1 MFKISEKFVRAL
13 KLGEAAS
20 EIVSTPF
27 IDMPEL
33 ISERALKGSEKTLS
47 EHAATNAIAGYSP
60 MVEVIPMP
68 KRGYG
73 PRPVAVLS
81 ASSRVLYESIIQRLA
96 PGLPEP
102 SRKQGFDLHLEFGVG
117 PWDRE
122 DARIVDLD
130 VAACYEYIDHRILQS
145 ELALQGLDANAS
157 EVLSGF
163 LRNIFSREV
172 GIPQALPASHL
183 ISDAYLERMERGLQR
198 AGYRVNRFADDFRVI
213 ARDLSS
219 AHKAIEIA
227 VEEARSLGLTLAD
240 GKTNIRSPQDIRKIK
255 KERDDLLQ
263 KYRDEAIDDLGSI
276 NFIQVDYDEF
286 EIQEIDAAD
295 EDVDFAA
302 LMRIVEDWVASDPEQ
317 LTLHSSFGSRALRIL
332 KRAPDRIPDQWLIE
346 IVSREPRYLR
356 AVLLYVSERKEQKEN
371 WQTLSRLAE
380 LPRTSSWGRVWL
392 LSISSSLPA
401 NAPEYQTKFLE
412 WATTCLAD
420 KTEIVRAE
428 AAWTL
433 AGTGNISIGR
443 VADLFVEASEL
454 TQCGIAAV
462 AGRLDAKIPSG
473 VGNAISGESRLV
485 RSAYTWGTQNAS

>member
-198 AGYRVNRFADDFRVI
+198 AGYRVNRFADDFRP
-213 ARDLSS
+213 DL
-219 AHKAIEIA
+219 H
-227 VEEARSLGLTLAD
+227 R
-240 GKTNIRSPQDIRKIK
+240 
-255 KERDDLLQ
+255 
-263 KYRDEAIDDLGSI
+263 
-276 NFIQVDYDEF
+276 
-286 EIQEIDAAD
+286 
-295 EDVDFAA
+295 
-302 LMRIVEDWVASDPEQ
+302 
-317 LTLHSSFGSRALRIL
+317 
-332 KRAPDRIPDQWLIE
+332 
-346 IVSREPRYLR
+346 
-356 AVLLYVSERKEQKEN
+356 
-371 WQTLSRLAE
+371 
-380 LPRTSSWGRVWL
+380 
-392 LSISSSLPA
+392 
-401 NAPEYQTKFLE
+401 
-412 WATTCLAD
+412 
-420 KTEIVRAE
+420 
-428 AAWTL
+428 
-433 AGTGNISIGR
+433 
-443 VADLFVEASEL
+443 
-454 TQCGIAAV
+454 
-462 AGRLDAKIPSG
+462 
-473 VGNAISGESRLV
+473 
-485 RSAYTWGTQNAS
+485 